1 MSKERIH
8 VGRMILAVQKAKRI
22 KGAEMARLLN
32 MTRVNWYSI
41 VGRYSVDT
49 ELLMKISVAMEH
61 DFFDD
66 ISRIINER
74 NDNDNGI

>member
-1 MSKERIH
+1 MKERIH

-32 MTRVNWYSI
+32 MTRVNWYSVVSRQSI
-41 VGRYSVDT
+41 NS
-49 ELLMKISVAMEH
+49 ELLMEISVAMEH

-66 ISRIINER
+66 ISRIINGR